1 MIYREDIN
9 REDFFFSSLRRMI
22 DNRLH
27 IYGRRVNFDIWYI
40 RFPENR
46 LTTFL
51 FFFFAIVIISTFAPR
66 FDKYR
71 GRKSRGEK
79 KYCSN
84 FKLVDFGTKTKAT
97 MGWKKIYLVASIF
110 FSIRCS
116 TRTYSLQRCRF
127 STRTILLCASSCR
140 QLSSRFIR
148 GHVLPPG
155 IFYRNLN
162 LPCKPALHTQGT
174 VRSNIRP
181 IFAYREKYIYK
192 R

>member
-1 MIYREDIN
+1 MIYICIIYRKDIN

-27 IYGRRVNFDIWYI
+27 IYGRRVNNVF
-40 RFPENR
+40 FS
-46 LTTFL
+46 

-71 GRKSRGEK
+71 GRKSRGEKKK

-116 TRTYSLQRCRF
+116 TRTYSLQRYRL

-162 LPCKPALHTQGT
+162 LPCKPALQGT

>member
-1 MIYREDIN
+1 MIYICIIYREDIN

-46 LTTFL
+46 LTTFSFL
-51 FFFFAIVIISTFAPR
+51 FFFAIVIISTFAPR

-110 FSIRCS
+110 FQFDVQLEL
-116 TRTYSLQRCRF
+116 TRCRGAAF
-127 STRTILLCASSCR
+127 RLEQSYCARARADSCQAVLSGATFCLLEY
-140 QLSSRFIR
+140 FI
-148 GHVLPPG
+148 V
-155 IFYRNLN
+155 I
-162 LPCKPALHTQGT
+162 
-174 VRSNIRP
+174 
-181 IFAYREKYIYK
+181 
-192 R
+192 

>member
-1 MIYREDIN
+1 MRSLSYLRLLLVSIN
-9 REDFFFSSLRRMI
+9 IEGEKVEERKRKNTARI
-22 DNRLH
+22 
-27 IYGRRVNFDIWYI
+27 
-40 RFPENR
+40 
-46 LTTFL
+46 LTTR
-51 FFFFAIVIISTFAPR
+51 R
-66 FDKYR
+66 FRNENESYD
-71 GRKSRGEK
+71 GMEK
-79 KYCSN
+79 DLSSC
-84 FKLVDFGTKTKAT
+84 VD
-97 MGWKKIYLVASIF
+97 F

-127 STRTILLCASSCR
+127 STRTIPLCASSCR